1 MPVYID
7 GVFRVL
13 PRGRFFPSFNPIKII
28 FGKPY
33 SPAQLKEKGVHL
45 GAADNYEAIARGIQ
59 NEVNNLAAGESA

>member
-7 GVFRVL
+7 GAFKAL
-13 PRGRFFPSFNPIKII
+13 PRGKIFPRFNSIKIT
-28 FGKPY
+28 FRKPY